1 MNKVKEN
8 KDYSISLAKALE
20 MKAYPED
27 YQLGFFFKLSNLL
40 TLWCKKFLQ
49 SHTEEMKR
57 DWRNVVI
64 L

>member
-27 YQLGFFFKLSNLL
+27 YQIGRA
-40 TLWCKKFLQ
+40 
-49 SHTEEMKR
+49 H
-57 DWRNVVI
+57 V
-64 L
+64 